1 MGGWIRSSSDPFIAL
16 NSTETL
22 QIVPQTTTA
31 SSIIGKTEP
40 NKNPPGGFRH
50 AMGFRC
56 ADVPQE
62 HPPPLNL
69 LCNLSLC
76 GAEKLE
82 LSCDLESLVDGQQ
95 DEDHVP
101 ASAEHPK

>member
-1 MGGWIRSSSDPFIAL
+1 
-16 NSTETL
+16 
-22 QIVPQTTTA
+22 
-31 SSIIGKTEP
+31 
-40 NKNPPGGFRH
+40 
-50 AMGFRC
+50 MGFRC

-82 LSCDLESLVDGQQ
+82 LWCDLESLVDGQQ